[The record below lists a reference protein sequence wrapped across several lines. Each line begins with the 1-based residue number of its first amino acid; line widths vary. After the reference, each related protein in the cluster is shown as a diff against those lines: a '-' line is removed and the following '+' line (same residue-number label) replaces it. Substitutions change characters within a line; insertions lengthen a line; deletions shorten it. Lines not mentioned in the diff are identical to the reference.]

1 MKYLLQNL
9 ILLIMPDNTTPGNVS
24 DLFLGFPIDYFKILP
39 NDLNDKYFGGL
50 TSEESEE
57 VNESYRSRVSTVEIQ
72 PDPESGRVYDA
83 LSEHLNLQTKDTTVI
98 NIGVGQGKTYTI
110 LKTVQK
116 YFTEHPDTYIIV
128 AVPYVSLVSQYVEE
142 LIANGIPENQIY
154 KYEWLNP
161 KEFPKSTLDYQ
172 LQRRVHV
179 VTANCLLGNAGENA
193 AINSRIKRK
202 YLKEFPKAL
211 NPQIIKYDGRPN
223 PTEEE
228 MEELFLNL
236 TNSQINELNGNDD
249 LPVNPDKIYDSTKL
263 TSESLGKKKVIF
275 IFDELHDAVHN
286 FTAENI
292 LHLYLWK
299 DVLHKIFVLSAT
311 YNDPSL
317 VVINKLSELTDEKIK
332 IIEATRKQIE
342 SKLSDLHIHFD
353 NSYSFKENEK
363 LKSIIQDAISQRKSI
378 DILCYSKKLAENI
391 YAGEVGALLR
401 NYSPNNVKLCVSEL
415 IQNQRTTVD
424 EPKNRYD
431 STKINIGTNFK
442 TGINITKEN
451 HCFVIVMPPYSS
463 KMAFENLYGIFSGGY
478 IDLIQSVAR
487 QRIPGEIHIITMYPD
502 YMSFRDGRPAN
513 MTSSQYYAFKESYN
527 EIRKITPETYKLLTE
542 IDRDYLTD
550 EMIVKYIPVNFQ
562 TKIISDTVK
571 EYIQYMANPIMYTGA
586 NGRDLKEYFRL
597 NLGKLQLQKNKF
609 LYGDIAANL
618 IINAFMNQFIN
629 CKLVSVNFQKTD
641 FTDDNFPSVLD
652 DLFSDYVTEE
662 VPSFKK
668 LYNHIKNKLSTH
680 VVTYNGKNVKPSDSK
695 FSKKLLLEILRK
707 YYPESKID
715 DSQKVSPHHV
725 IHALMNSNDES
736 LLEIKD
742 KVKEVFKHFNS
753 LIVENE
759 GSKYLPTKIE
769 TIGDI
774 NSVQLYNDLSE
785 SLPVLKDTKF
795 FVALPDENQNIE
807 ATKLL
812 KNLFTKSFGDFDK
825 SEEYTFSEVKLKK
838 IINHHYP
845 SDFF

>member
-1 MKYLLQNL
+1 M
-9 ILLIMPDNTTPGNVS
+9 
-24 DLFLGFPIDYFKILP
+24 
-39 NDLNDKYFGGL
+39 
-50 TSEESEE
+50 
-57 VNESYRSRVSTVEIQ
+57 Q

-236 TNSQINELNGNDD
+236 TNSQINDLNGNDD

-415 IQNQRTTVD
+415 IQNQRTT
-424 EPKNRYD
+424 
-431 STKINIGTNFK
+431 
-442 TGINITKEN
+442 
-451 HCFVIVMPPYSS
+451 
-463 KMAFENLYGIFSGGY
+463 
-478 IDLIQSVAR
+478 
-487 QRIPGEIHIITMYPD
+487 
-502 YMSFRDGRPAN
+502 
-513 MTSSQYYAFKESYN
+513 
-527 EIRKITPETYKLLTE
+527 
-542 IDRDYLTD
+542 
-550 EMIVKYIPVNFQ
+550 
-562 TKIISDTVK
+562 
-571 EYIQYMANPIMYTGA
+571 
-586 NGRDLKEYFRL
+586 
-597 NLGKLQLQKNKF
+597 
-609 LYGDIAANL
+609 
-618 IINAFMNQFIN
+618 
-629 CKLVSVNFQKTD
+629 
-641 FTDDNFPSVLD
+641 
-652 DLFSDYVTEE
+652 
-662 VPSFKK
+662 
-668 LYNHIKNKLSTH
+668 
-680 VVTYNGKNVKPSDSK
+680 GKNGQIDHPDS
-695 FSKKLLLEILRK
+695 E
-707 YYPESKID
+707 
-715 DSQKVSPHHV
+715 
-725 IHALMNSNDES
+725 
-736 LLEIKD
+736 
-742 KVKEVFKHFNS
+742 
-753 LIVENE
+753 
-759 GSKYLPTKIE
+759 
-769 TIGDI
+769 
-774 NSVQLYNDLSE
+774 
-785 SLPVLKDTKF
+785 
-795 FVALPDENQNIE
+795 
-807 ATKLL
+807 
-812 KNLFTKSFGDFDK
+812 
-825 SEEYTFSEVKLKK
+825 
-838 IINHHYP
+838 
-845 SDFF
+845 